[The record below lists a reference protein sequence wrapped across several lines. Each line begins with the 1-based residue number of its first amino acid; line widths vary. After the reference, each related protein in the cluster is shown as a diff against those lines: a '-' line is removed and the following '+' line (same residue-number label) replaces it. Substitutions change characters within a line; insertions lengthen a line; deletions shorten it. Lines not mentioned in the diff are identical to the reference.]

1 MALPDRDRDVDQG
14 IAFIMTAIERQ
25 VPWVLSQGKLEEQ
38 GCQFVYSSDPSG
50 SWVVPKSLVS

>member
-1 MALPDRDRDVDQG
+1 MALPDLDRGVDHG
-14 IAFIMTAIERQ
+14 IFVIMAAIERQ